1 MAHENLIFI
10 LEWSCSDYVTQWLV
24 LYQAPSLLDLFSIIF
39 TKQRILHP
47 SRGRTYCAFTFI
59 FLIETKD

>member
-1 MAHENLIFI
+1 MAHENLIFT

-24 LYQAPSLLDLFSIIF
+24 LYQAPSLLGLFSIF
-39 TKQRILHP
+39 TKHRILHP
-47 SRGRTYCAFTFI
+47 SHGRTYCAFTYI